1 MEAMTDDSLDPKLAE
16 AARAYN
22 QPPETPREE
31 IWAGIEAARRKKREE
46 RKEKVLPF
54 RRPEFSATQWA
65 MRAAGVAAL
74 IALGIGIGRL
84 TPRTGGPTPESVAA
98 GPETPNR
105 TGNVAM
111 TLAATQHLS
120 RAEAL
125 LTGFRT
131 EAKAD
136 LNDAGFRSAAR
147 DLLSTTRLMLDSP
160 DLTDVETRAL
170 LEDLELVLV
179 QITQLRAGEGSDEI
193 DLITE
198 GLNQR
203 GLMPRLRSAIPAG
216 AVATR
221 AQGEL

>member
-22 QPPETPREE
+22 RPPETPREE
-31 IWAGIEAARRKKREE
+31 IWAGIEAARRRKRE
-46 RKEKVLPF
+46 EKVLPF
-54 RRPEFSATQWA
+54 RRPDFSAARWA
-65 MRAAGVAAL
+65 LRAAGVAAL
-74 IALGIGIGRL
+74 IALGIGIGWL
-84 TPRTGGPTPESVAA
+84 TPRPGRPTPESVAA

-105 TGNVAM
+105 TDNVAV

-131 EAKAD
+131 DAKAD

-160 DLTDVETRAL
+160 DLTDVQTRAL
-170 LEDLELVLV
+170 LQDLELVLV